1 MNNDIYKQKMITRVT
16 KTEFE
21 TSDGEIHQMPFE
33 LDVAPTVE
41 EFQEIYDQWVRLF
54 QRKDLIGNE

>member
-1 MNNDIYKQKMITRVT
+1 MITRVT